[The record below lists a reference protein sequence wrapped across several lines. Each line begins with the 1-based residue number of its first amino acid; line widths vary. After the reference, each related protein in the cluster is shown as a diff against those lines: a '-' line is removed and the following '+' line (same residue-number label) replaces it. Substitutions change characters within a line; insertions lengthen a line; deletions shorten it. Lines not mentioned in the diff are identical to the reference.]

1 MRLLFTPHT
10 TARLFFI
17 IGLLFM
23 LLGCAFL
30 LGSMANISRFSV
42 LISFFFIVLGVGC
55 AVLAIKFKKS
65 SLYLFFAAYS
75 FQVGLF
81 LFLSSLNIIP
91 APFSRVW
98 PLLSVFSGIA
108 LIPAGWHRYG
118 NVRIRYIVPS
128 LAFIILGSILLV
140 FSLDLVSFSLAQF
153 VKDWWPLLILLWGLI
168 FMLVSLGT
176 RNAGDKQSD
185 F

>member
-1 MRLLFTPHT
+1 M
-10 TARLFFI
+10 
-17 IGLLFM
+17 M
-23 LLGCAFL
+23 
-30 LGSMANISRFSV
+30 
-42 LISFFFIVLGVGC
+42 ISFLFILLGVGC
-55 AVLAIKFKKS
+55 AVMAIKLKKS

-91 APFSRVW
+91 VAFSRAW

-108 LIPAGWHRYG
+108 LIPTGWHRFG
-118 NVRIRYIVPS
+118 RVRIKYIVPS
-128 LAFIILGSILLV
+128 LAFIILGSFLLV

-153 VKDWWPLLILLWGLI
+153 VRDWWPLLILLWGLI

-176 RNAGDKQSD
+176 RNAEDI
-185 F
+185 